1 MLFKIFLKLQNW
13 DEFRGM
19 QPVLQLSGG
28 ARVMLLL
35 KLWAEVGLCN
45 KAMGEVKRLI
55 CKENAILSS

>member
-1 MLFKIFLKLQNW
+1 
-13 DEFRGM
+13 M

-35 KLWAEVGLCN
+35 KLWAEIGLCN